1 MIVLFR
7 SLFRSMRMSNENSLF
22 LYSQRVL
29 VDFLPLI
36 MVLSRKLRVKRQ
48 DTRMLHFMDI
58 TQTCYTKWKHVSCP
72 EKVVLDSKH
81 VGC

>member
-1 MIVLFR
+1 MKIVF
-7 SLFRSMRMSNENSLF
+7 F

-48 DTRMLHFMDI
+48 DVAFYGHNTNLLYQVETCFMSRKGRI
-58 TQTCYTKWKHVSCP
+58 GLKACRLLKEIKFSSV
-72 EKVVLDSKH
+72 
-81 VGC
+81 

>member
-36 MVLSRKLRVKRQ
+36 MVLSKKAEGQ
-48 DTRMLHFMDI
+48 KAG
-58 TQTCYTKWKHVSCP
+58 Y
-72 EKVVLDSKH
+72 
-81 VGC
+81 